1 MAIPSGII
9 KYRGDWSVSITYS
22 YADMVVSPINS
33 KAYVLII
40 STLTGGSDPSV
51 PSANWVLVPSGSEVY
66 QATYYK
72 TTVQNLTS
80 GNTDITFDGVGAWS
94 NPNGYITHTNGT
106 KDFTVVQTGLY
117 QLEFNVFVLVNNG
130 AWTNTPLSSANKT
143 CNIDITRPSITEVGI
158 ISSTSLQGS
167 QNYGQSVSGS
177 FYLIAGDI
185 LNMRIGCGFTGGTPT
200 PPQAN
205 CLLNT
210 FDLNTFFT
218 WTLIKAL

>member
-1 MAIPSGII
+1 MAIPSGIM
-9 KYRGDWSVSITYS
+9 KYRGNWSVQETYL

-33 KAYVLII
+33 NACVLIVT
-40 STLTGGSDPSV
+40 TLTGGSDPSV

-72 TTVQNLTS
+72 TAVQNLI
-80 GNTDITFDGVGAWS
+80 GNNTDVTFDGVGAWS
-94 NPNGYITHTNGT
+94 NPNGYIIHTNGT

-130 AWTNTPLSSANKT
+130 AWTTTNNKT
-143 CNIDITRPSITEVGI
+143 CNIDITRPTILEQGI
-158 ISSTSLQGS
+158 LTTTSLQAV
-167 QNYGQSVSGS
+167 QNYGQSVCGRV
-177 FYLIAGDI
+177 YLIAGDI
-185 LNMRIGCGFTGGTPT
+185 LNMRVRNVFTGGAPT
-200 PPQAN
+200 PPQIQ